1 VTAVDTGIWAGH
13 LTAADV
19 CFLVALILFAIA
31 TVLAY
36 RPVGAPE
43 QRTIPVYAG
52 LAAVALGLLL
62 L

>member
-1 VTAVDTGIWAGH
+1 MTLYADIATGNTA
-13 LTAADV
+13 AADV

-31 TVLAY
+31 LGTSY
-36 RPVGAPE
+36 KPVWPFAPL
-43 QRTIPVYAG
+43 VSYAG